1 MAEVLPQVRV
11 RADTQSRETTSRVET
26 STHLPLKDT
35 TITSGN
41 GRVIAPESVEGETP
55 SQLPPFN
62 NMEQPT
68 PKVLAELLTPGL
80 QLEIY
85 RIPKATQAS
94 SCKLSQATRQVLRAS
109 LPQSRNG
116 EIRKQLILYHTYVA
130 ESWDEAM
137 E

>member
-11 RADTQSRETTSRVET
+11 RADTQSREASSRVEL

-35 TITSGN
+35 TNNAGN
-41 GRVIAPESVEGETP
+41 GRGTAPESVEGEIP

-68 PKVLAELLTPGL
+68 PKILAKLLTPIL
-80 QLEIY
+80 QREIY
-85 RIPKATQAS
+85 QIPKAILAS

-109 LPQSRNG
+109 LPQQRIE

-130 ESWDEAM
+130 ES
-137 E
+137 